1 VSSLHGTLP
10 GTFTFPGTVPCSCHS
25 WQEYQRRLNA
35 LSPSVM
41 QWIRSTTRLSVPKRL
56 SGYPAQRRH
65 KDYGPISYDGIPMS
79 TPLDRTL
86 AAPASL
92 RHRLY
97 DWLPP
102 ILWMAVLFWCST
114 DTFAAEHTS
123 SWLEWVC
130 RWFAPHL
137 THAQFDILHFYMR
150 KAAHFSIYACLAG
163 LLMRAFCP
171 HCASSASMLCS
182 TNTISH
188 SRSIAPPQH
197 TTVSSI

>member
-1 VSSLHGTLP
+1 
-10 GTFTFPGTVPCSCHS
+10 
-25 WQEYQRRLNA
+25 
-35 LSPSVM
+35 
-41 QWIRSTTRLSVPKRL
+41 
-56 SGYPAQRRH
+56 
-65 KDYGPISYDGIPMS
+65 MS

-163 LLMRAFCP
+163 LLMRAFCAGAWSRWRFRWMLSSLCIVSLYALLDEY
-171 HCASSASMLCS
+171 HQSFTQYRTASTYDSFLDMTGGGVALLVLWLMKLWR
-182 TNTISH
+182 T
-188 SRSIAPPQH
+188 R
-197 TTVSSI
+197 